1 MVLKTWDPFLKTEHS
16 IQKSQ
21 EKNSEEIVSYLRH
34 ETKRLVKEK
43 KKTQNLTQIKG
54 KKMKCETDQKLN
66 VPKFRGSLK
75 IGCST
80 LTSH

>member
-1 MVLKTWDPFLKTEHS
+1 MVLTEHS

-21 EKNSEEIVSYLRH
+21 EKNSEEIVSYLCH

-43 KKTQNLTQIKG
+43 KKQTQNLTQIKG